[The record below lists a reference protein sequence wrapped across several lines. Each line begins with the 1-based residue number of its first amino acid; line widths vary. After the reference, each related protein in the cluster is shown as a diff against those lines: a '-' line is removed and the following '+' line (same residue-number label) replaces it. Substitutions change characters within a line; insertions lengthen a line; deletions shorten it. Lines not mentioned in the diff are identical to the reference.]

1 MVCRNNGLYADAV
14 SRAYYA
20 VMHGA
25 KAALESRQVSVTN
38 HRGVRSRFALHFV
51 RPGLV
56 EREWSSYIVN
66 SFKARVAAD
75 YDATAVFDD
84 ADARIACDT
93 AAAFLDRIRELLA
106 PGIGGEDFPIEP

>member
-1 MVCRNNGLYADAV
+1 MVCRSNGLYADAV

-75 YDATAVFDD
+75 YDATALFDE
-84 ADARIACDT
+84 ADAQEACDT
-93 AAAFLDRIRELLA
+93 AAAFLARIRELLDPA
-106 PGIGGEDFPIEP
+106 IAREGLSP

>member
-1 MVCRNNGLYADAV
+1 
-14 SRAYYA
+14 
-20 VMHGA
+20 MHGA

-38 HRGVRSRFALHFV
+38 HRGVRSLFALHFV

-75 YDATAVFDD
+75 YDATAVFDE
-84 ADARIACDT
+84 ADARVACDT
-93 AAAFLDRIRELLA
+93 AAAFLARIRELPDPSLA
-106 PGIGGEDFPIEP
+106 GEGSPLDP